1 MMPAQVYGNKTLFYL
16 SSHHRVSL
24 KSTNHP
30 PNSTSPW
37 AANPQKTGMI
47 FNKLIFRDDIFV
59 DEPSDDSSESDTE
72 EFRRKAR
79 KSSRKARK
87 SSDSDEFS
95 AIQSNFKHELA
106 NGDPF
111 IEAIFDPDLAKLEAL
126 LKEKNTG
133 DYYGTGDRDGEL
145 LHISDALYWGCHF
158 GYAKA
163 VKLML
168 EMGVVPLKYP
178 PHICAEGPIV
188 IGACYG
194 GLEVLQTVTES
205 VLVNHP
211 NYVRSFLNARDRIS
225 NSSALHIAAKFRDT
239 DMYPYQYAEDRSYI
253 YDILRT
259 EQMHCALRDK

>member
-1 MMPAQVYGNKTLFYL
+1 MF
-16 SSHHRVSL
+16 
-24 KSTNHP
+24 
-30 PNSTSPW
+30 
-37 AANPQKTGMI
+37 
-47 FNKLIFRDDIFV
+47 
-59 DEPSDDSSESDTE
+59 
-72 EFRRKAR
+72 
-79 KSSRKARK
+79 
-87 SSDSDEFS
+87 SSDSLQTGSLETAF
-95 AIQSNFKHELA
+95 IQVSSDDLQTESKEIIQESKEIIRFRRIFKQELA

-111 IEAIFDPDLAKLEAL
+111 IEAIFDPDLATLEAL
-126 LKEKNTG
+126 LKKNNTG

-168 EMGVVPLKYP
+168 EKGVVPLKYP

-205 VLVNHP
+205 VLVKHP
-211 NYVRSFLNARDRIS
+211 NYVRSFLNARDRIT
-225 NSSALHIAAKFRDT
+225 NSSALHVAAKFRDT
-239 DMYPYQYAEDRSYI
+239 DMVIYLLSKGTDPCLKDQDDKYPYQYAEDRSYI

-259 EQMHCALRDK
+259 EQMHCALRDRMRKSKKKKKENIQQHEEPTLPARGSSSPPVSQV